1 MLVNG
6 PMSRSSLNLHLRVQ
20 KNHFCRFTKYLHS
33 INARYPTWSE
43 FVKQLSD
50 ERSSSKMVRK
60 IIQWPRNRPNWW
72 ESRPPRWLLR
82 DTYLHAPLEIT
93 VESNGRFRESRN
105 GPQWGKTVVLS
116 DTPICRISRNYHDSE
131 RGSGILWWLPEEALF
146 GGCVFHHDLVYEF
159 TSFERI

>member
-1 MLVNG
+1 MDQCHDLLLILIYVFKKTIFVDLQN
-6 PMSRSSLNLHLRVQ
+6 NFQ
-20 KNHFCRFTKYLHS
+20 S

-50 ERSSSKMVRK
+50 ERSSSKVVRK

-105 GPQWGKTVVLS
+105 GPQ
-116 DTPICRISRNYHDSE
+116 
-131 RGSGILWWLPEEALF
+131 
-146 GGCVFHHDLVYEF
+146 
-159 TSFERI
+159 

>member
-1 MLVNG
+1 MDQCHDLLLIHIIYVFEKTIFVDSQNTFT
-6 PMSRSSLNLHLRVQ
+6 PSTYVTLFHVIRI
-20 KNHFCRFTKYLHS
+20 CRTIIWRGILF
-33 INARYPTWSE
+33 E
-43 FVKQLSD
+43 
-50 ERSSSKMVRK
+50 ERGK

-72 ESRPPRWLLR
+72 ESRPRWLLR

-131 RGSGILWWLPEEALF
+131 I
-146 GGCVFHHDLVYEF
+146 
-159 TSFERI
+159 